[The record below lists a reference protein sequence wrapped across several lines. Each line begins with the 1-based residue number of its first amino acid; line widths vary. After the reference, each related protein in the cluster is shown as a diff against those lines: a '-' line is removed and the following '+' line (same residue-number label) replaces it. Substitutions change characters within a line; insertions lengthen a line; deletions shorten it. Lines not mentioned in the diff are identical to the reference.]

1 MNLDDM
7 EGLDEET
14 RKEIEELQKVT
25 REKDGDEAYAESQF
39 NIGIILAQ
47 GNNVSNALSV
57 WKDIE
62 RKDSPNSY
70 AYAQLNTGIA
80 FEKNRDIENALSA
93 WSNIKRTDDPKA
105 YAHAQFDSGVALD
118 TKGDKNAAQ
127 VAWKNINRADDLEI
141 YSQAQYNLGL
151 MLYINDDKE
160 SALSLLE
167 AIDHSDGPHAYAKSR
182 YLAAQ
187 ILKEQD
193 EYEGALK
200 HLCDI
205 KSSDDSRVYAK
216 AELIIASLM
225 KDMGSDVGF
234 LDALCRVQRKDNAT
248 HYAFA
253 QLMVGFDFKNKGDT
267 KQAIR
272 IWSNILSSDELKIY
286 MSAQY
291 EIGKL
296 LIFDHESKNYAD
308 TKNAFTNAESDY
320 PYETYCYK
328 KICDLLEASKTK
340 KLGLSLLKL
349 FNLVLDIVNILTL
362 DFRKYADEEKPFERK
377 LAHYTSTFTANI
389 LLESDEEKNL
399 PSAFRLNTIN
409 NVNDPSEGQL
419 LIRKLKSVKD
429 NNFTALGFN
438 EEFHAFIG
446 CFTFN
451 NDSLNQFRL
460 YGKQDNKE
468 ASGVSL
474 VFNKSF
480 FQPKNFAGGI
490 SYLSIENTSND
501 TKAVSGIDSKKLYDK
516 RVQETKNENGSHKL
530 EVIKHSVMRCVYLDP
545 ASEYFHLAQRNR
557 LTFFR
562 EFGDKTII
570 KDGIKQSQAEY
581 EWGIYQ
587 DYIKIITDEF
597 KIAYEDL
604 KVTYEE
610 VETEI
615 NSVRFILGSLKQ
627 KELNTLLDEI
637 LLPLKY
643 LIKHSAFREEQECRM
658 IYITSIDRPE
668 VTMKYGSFLY
678 VEYEPSVK
686 DHLDKIYIAPAAL
699 QHKRYFEYILQ
710 NVDVPIKVSA
720 NVFR

>member
-1 MNLDDM
+1 MNIDDM

-14 RKEIEELQKVT
+14 RKEIEELQKMT

-39 NIGIILAQ
+39 KIGIILAQ
-47 GNNVSNALSV
+47 GNNVSGALSV

-62 RKDSPNSY
+62 RKDSPNYY

-80 FEKNRDIENALSA
+80 FEKNRDTENALSA
-93 WSNIKRTDDPKA
+93 WNNIKRTDDTKA
-105 YAHAQFDSGVALD
+105 YAHAQFDRGVALD
-118 TKGDKNAAQ
+118 AKGDKNAAQ
-127 VAWKNINRADDLEI
+127 IAWENINRLDDLEL

-151 MLYINDDKE
+151 MLYIKDDKE
-160 SALSLLE
+160 SALLILE
-167 AIDHSDGPHAYAKSR
+167 TIDHSDSPHAYAKSR

-193 EYEGALK
+193 KYEGALK

-225 KDMGSDVGF
+225 KDMGSDAGF
-234 LDALCRVQRKDNAT
+234 LDALCRVKRKDNAT

-253 QLMVGFDFKNKGDT
+253 QLMIGFDFKNKGDT
-267 KQAIR
+267 KKAIR

-286 MSAQY
+286 VAAQY

-296 LIFDHESKNYAD
+296 LICDHESRKYREAEQAFN
-308 TKNAFTNAESDY
+308 NAGSSY
-320 PYETYCYK
+320 PYETYCYR
-328 KICDLLEASKTK
+328 KICGLLETSETNKF
-340 KLGLSLLKL
+340 GLSSLNLLDT
-349 FNLVLDIVNILTL
+349 VLNIVGILTL
-362 DFRKYADEEKPFERK
+362 DFDNHADEEKPFERK
-377 LAHYTSTFTANI
+377 LAHYTSTYTCN
-389 LLESDEEKNL
+389 LLLGNEHKETP
-399 PSAFRLNTIN
+399 PSLFRLNTIN

-419 LIRKLKSVKD
+419 LIRKLKGIKD
-429 NNFTALGFN
+429 NNFTALDFN
-438 EEFHAFIG
+438 EEFHTFIS

-451 NDSLNQFRL
+451 HDSLNQFRL

-468 ASGVSL
+468 ASGMSL
-474 VFNKSF
+474 VFKKEF
-480 FQPKNFAGGI
+480 FQSQNIIGG
-490 SYLSIENTSND
+490 LSHLSVENTSKIIKNISTIND
-501 TKAVSGIDSKKLYDK
+501 TKLDNTK
-516 RVQETKNENGSHKL
+516 VQASEDNEIVKY
-530 EVIKHSVMRCVYLDP
+530 SVMRCVYLDP
-545 ASEYFHLAQRNR
+545 TSEYFHLAQRNR

-562 EFGDKTII
+562 EFGEKRII
-570 KDGIKQSQAEY
+570 KNGTEQSQAEY
-581 EWGIYQ
+581 EWGLYRDYMAMITSNFETAYNSLKTIY
-587 DYIKIITDEF
+587 T
-597 KIAYEDL
+597 
-604 KVTYEE
+604 E

-615 NSVRFILGSLKQ
+615 SNLKLTLASSIY
-627 KELNTLLDEI
+627 KELIILLDEI

-668 VTMKYGSFLY
+668 VIMEYGSFLY

-686 DHLDKIYIAPAAL
+686 EHLDKIYIAPAAL
-699 QHKRYFEYILQ
+699 HHKRYFDHILKD
-710 NVDVPIKVSA
+710 VDVPVEKSE